1 MLVIIP
7 FVLSD
12 DKWGGVLSRMQGELP
27 CLSREFWSSSGY
39 PGQPL
44 GLPWQQRQGK
54 AVGRQ
59 RRPSSSLELIPVL
72 VREGLKVCREGREK
86 PIAVLIEGTVP
97 LPLVSGNP
105 ILLAGSAKSPA
116 WAEGLLVCGEAVSL
130 RAWGKIC
137 FLSPSEEW
145 P

>member
-1 MLVIIP
+1 M
-7 FVLSD
+7 
-12 DKWGGVLSRMQGELP
+12 
-27 CLSREFWSSSGY
+27 
-39 PGQPL
+39 
-44 GLPWQQRQGK
+44 
-54 AVGRQ
+54 
-59 RRPSSSLELIPVL
+59 L

-86 PIAVLIEGTVP
+86 PAAVLIEGNVS

-130 RAWGKIC
+130 RAWGELC

-145 P
+145 R